1 MTKEKAHSLVKSSA
15 TIGFY
20 TMISRVLGFARD
32 VTIASFLGASWL
44 SDAFFVAFKIPN
56 FLRRLFAEGAF
67 NAAFVPMFASMLAGD
82 GEEKAKQFADEA
94 LSLLVS
100 VLLLVSVICILL
112 MPWLMLVLA
121 PGFDEDL
128 KKYDLTVL
136 LTQITMPYIVFIS
149 VVSLL
154 GGILNSF
161 NRFAAVAA
169 TPILMNICL
178 ILVPIPVK
186 YFVPTYAHALAI
198 SVFVAGLAQM
208 LWLIF
213 WCKKLGVMPRMQYPK
228 LTERIRKLF
237 RLMAPAAMGAGVAQ
251 INLFIDLIIAS
262 HIAGGVSYLYYAD
275 RLNELPLAI
284 IGIAV
289 GTALLPML
297 SKQLREG
304 KIEAAKH
311 SQNRA
316 MEFALILA
324 LPACMGL
331 IMLAEPLIRVL
342 YERGEFNAIDTAK
355 TFPALIAFAA
365 GLPAFIL
372 IKVLTPA
379 FYANHDTKTPFKI
392 ATLCIAVNLV
402 LNLLL
407 IQPLA
412 HVGMAL
418 ATTLAGWLNVS
429 LLVWQLEKRDL
440 FKADEKL
447 KQRLP
452 RIVASGVAMSTA
464 LLVIAPFFAS
474 FWQMSFVPKLMG
486 LLLLC
491 TAGGAVY
498 SLALL
503 GSKAV
508 SLGELKGYVRRK
520 A

>member
-1 MTKEKAHSLVKSSA
+1 MSEPKPHSLVKSSA

-20 TMISRVLGFARD
+20 TMISRILGFARD

-82 GEEKAKQFADEA
+82 GKEQAKQFADEA

-100 VLLLVSVICILL
+100 VLLVVSSISILL

-121 PGFDEDL
+121 PGFDEDP

-136 LTQITMPYIVFIS
+136 LTQITMPYILFIS

-169 TPILMNICL
+169 TPILMNLCL
-178 ILVPIPVK
+178 ILVPIPIAS
-186 YFVPTYAHALAI
+186 FLPTYAHALAI
-198 SVFVAGLAQM
+198 SVFMAGLVQM
-208 LWLIF
+208 LWLIY
-213 WCKKLGVMPRMQYPK
+213 WCRKLGVMPRLRYPK
-228 LTERIRKLF
+228 LTERMKKLF
-237 RLMAPAAMGAGVAQ
+237 SLMAPAAMGAGVAQ

-304 KIEAAKH
+304 RLDDAKH

-316 MEFALILA
+316 LEFALILA

-331 IMLAEPLIRVL
+331 IVLAEPLIAVL
-342 YERGEFNAIDTAK
+342 YERGAFTAADTAK
-355 TFPALIAFAA
+355 TFPALVAFAA

-407 IQPLA
+407 IHPFA

-418 ATTLAGWLNVS
+418 ATTIAGWLNVS
-429 LLVWQLEKRDL
+429 LLVWQLEKRNL
-440 FKADEKL
+440 FAVDSAL
-447 KQRLP
+447 TRRLP
-452 RIVASGVAMSTA
+452 RILISSVVMSAA
-464 LLVIAPFFAS
+464 LLLITPLFAPFWSMLFAWKFS
-474 FWQMSFVPKLMG
+474 G

-491 TAGGAVY
+491 AVGVAAY
-498 SLALL
+498 GFALL

-508 SLGELKGYVRRK
+508 TLRELKGYVRRK